1 MTDRGEVARTRRWW
15 QIAGPPRPRYR
26 DAEIREALRRR
37 GSGAS
42 PAVEPALDAL
52 NVEFERATDAHDSI
66 NNRAAALPAVV
77 VGINAFSL
85 SGIRLG
91 DFLVVASVAFLA
103 TATAALIASLCAFR
117 ALMAGRFD
125 FGPDPVRVG
134 QAITRPK
141 EEFQR
146 DLVTSMTFTVQHAL
160 DGLAQKGWWFNL
172 ALAAG
177 IVSILGAM
185 TLKLLGGSTP

>member
-1 MTDRGEVARTRRWW
+1 MTDRGEVARTRHWW
-15 QIAGPPRPRYR
+15 HIAGPPRPRYG
-26 DAEIREALRRR
+26 DAEIREALKRR
-37 GSGAS
+37 GPGAS
-42 PAVEPALDAL
+42 SAVEPALDAL
-52 NVEFERATDAHDSI
+52 NAEFERATDAHDSI

-91 DFLVVASVAFLA
+91 DLIVVASVAFLT

-134 QAITRPK
+134 QAINRPK

-146 DLVTSMTFTVQHAL
+146 DLVTSMTYTVQHAL

-177 IVSILGAM
+177 LVSILGAM